1 MTMHRPATVDSKEG
15 LQKLLLLIKEITVK
29 MPLVFP
35 VHPRTLKNLK
45 AHNMMNE
52 YETMNNLI
60 SCEPMGY
67 LDFQNLTKNSKLVLT
82 DSGGIQEETTFYK
95 VPCITLR
102 ENTERPSTVDLGS
115 NTLVY
120 FDMEKIIKLVDD
132 IIAGNYKKGAVP
144 ELWDGKATER
154 IVDILVD

>member
-1 MTMHRPATVDSKEG
+1 
-15 LQKLLLLIKEITVK
+15 

-45 AHNMMNE
+45 AHNMLDE

-102 ENTERPSTVDLGS
+102 ENTERPSTVAIGS

-120 FDMEKIIKLVDD
+120 FEMEKIFNLVDD
-132 IIAGNYKKGAVP
+132 IIAGTYKTDDVP
-144 ELWDGKATER
+144 VLWDGKATER
-154 IVDILVD
+154 IVDVLVN